1 MSCDASPGGITQRS
15 ARFFQNIFTFLNL
28 GQLSELERGCVM
40 FALGGLVC
48 FIAVYVDYKYMYM
61 YMYKQKR
68 LHARQQAKAERRAE
82 RQPRRRRIS
91 TVLTE

>member
-61 YMYKQKR
+61 YKQKR